1 MKKNLLFLI
10 CVFLL
15 TAGAN
20 AQNKN
25 DSIYANCEVIP
36 TFTGGDAACRSY
48 LIKNIIMPD
57 DALKQ
62 NVEGTVYVQFVVE
75 RNGILSSV
83 ELKKGIL
90 KSLDDE
96 IVRVVKKMPAWSPA
110 IANGINVR
118 YQYTLPVRIRQF
130 DYLKFDSLVDF
141 LDSNYNLVDQAM
153 SSHYSV
159 IKKGKSSFLVS
170 YYRKNG
176 ILVEEQMCKTIKP
189 NVKHGQNVIYFEDK
203 KVKSKGTYV
212 NDKKDGIF
220 TTYDQEGVKIKEEN
234 FENGLSKDM
243 PSEEAPIYIVCEA
256 PPRFPGG
263 EKERKKFIKDNL
275 VYPERAKEKGK
286 EGVVYI
292 EFVVE
297 RDGSISMPS
306 IKRDEIGYGCGE
318 EALRLVKLMP
328 KWEPGMQRDK
338 TVRVAVVLP
347 VVFTLD

>member
-1 MKKNLLFLI
+1 MKRNLLFLI

-15 TAGAN
+15 TAGTN

-62 NVEGTVYVQFVVE
+62 NVEGTAYVQFVVE
-75 RNGILSSV
+75 RNGSLSSV

-90 KSLDDE
+90 KSVDDE
-96 IVRVVKKMPAWSPA
+96 IVRVVKEMPAWTPA
-110 IANGINVR
+110 SSNGINVR

-130 DYLKFDSLVDF
+130 DYLKFDSLVDY
-141 LDSNYNLVDQAM
+141 LDSNYNLVDQAT
-153 SSHYSV
+153 SSHYCV

-170 YYRKNG
+170 YYQKNG
-176 ILVEEQMCKTIKP
+176 ILVEDQMCKTIHP
-189 NVKHGQNVIYFEDK
+189 NVKHGENVVYFGNN

-212 NDKKDGIF
+212 NDKKEGIY

-234 FENGLSKDM
+234 FENGLSKEM
-243 PSEEAPIYIVCEA
+243 PGEEAPIYIVCED
-256 PPRFPGG
+256 PPKFPGG
-263 EKERKKFIKDNL
+263 EKERNKFIKDNL
-275 VYPERAKEKGK
+275 VYPERAKEKGI

-297 RDGSISMPS
+297 CDGSISKAA
-306 IKRDEIGYGCGE
+306 IRRDIGYGCGE

-328 KWEPGMQRDK
+328 KWEPGMQRGK
-338 TVRVAVVLP
+338 TLRVQIVHP
-347 VVFTLD
+347 IVFTLD